1 MSIEQY
7 IVRELK
13 QDIKYL
19 IKKVAD
25 LEQKLEEAH
34 PTKKSYT
41 LSHDASGDVYTES
54 KRMQDEL
61 EPIDDPFERNKAYIE
76 HRKEFPYYPD
86 KPKEDEG
93 TKKGRE
99 TAEYLKSLGYMGGK
113 KDDTFKRYESYR
125 EWDKTHDN
133 YKMIYSPTNTD
144 EHGKTMKDD

>member
-54 KRMQDEL
+54 KKMQDEL
-61 EPIDDPFERNKAYIE
+61 EPIDEPDPSS
-76 HRKEFPYYPD
+76 P
-86 KPKEDEG
+86 EG
-93 TKKGRE
+93 
-99 TAEYLKSLGYMGGK
+99 
-113 KDDTFKRYESYR
+113 TFKRYARYR
-125 EWDKTHDN
+125 EWNKTHDN
-133 YKMIYSPTNTD
+133 YKD
-144 EHGKTMKDD
+144 LK